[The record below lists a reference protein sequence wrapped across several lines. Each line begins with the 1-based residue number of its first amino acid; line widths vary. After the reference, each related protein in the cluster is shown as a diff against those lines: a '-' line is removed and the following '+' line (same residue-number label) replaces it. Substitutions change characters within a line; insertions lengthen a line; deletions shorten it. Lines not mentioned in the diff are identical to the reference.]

1 MTDMTPTTGAATGP
15 GSPAA
20 ADADLTGAAGVAAP
34 DAGIATPG
42 LVRPDGA
49 PPTRVAV
56 LGTGA
61 MGYGMAVSLLRAGL
75 VTTVWNRT
83 RAKAEPLA
91 RLGAVV
97 VDEPADAVRDADVV
111 VTVLFDADAVAEV
124 MAAALPAVPRGA
136 AWVQSATV
144 GAEGTARL
152 AELADAH
159 GVVFV
164 DAPVLGTRKP
174 ALAGRLVVLAA
185 GPDVARPLVG
195 PVLDAIG
202 ERTIWVADEPG
213 AASRLKLVA
222 NAWIATL
229 TAGVAQSVALARA
242 WDLDPQ
248 LFLDAIDGGAPD
260 SPYAHIK
267 GAAMLSGDFEPQ
279 FQLDGLRKDLALIVA
294 DAVRAGVPTP
304 LVDALV
310 RAYAVAAGADDEHGG
325 QDIAAVI
332 NAFRPA
338 QSADP
343 SSDTESGPGR
353 HAI

>member
-1 MTDMTPTTGAATGP
+1 MTDMTDMT
-15 GSPAA
+15 
-20 ADADLTGAAGVAAP
+20 DLTGAAAGPESPASA
-34 DAGIATPG
+34 DADPTAVVGA
-42 LVRPDGA
+42 VRPDGT
-49 PPTRVAV
+49 PPTRVAL

-75 VTTVWNRT
+75 ATTVWNRT

-91 RLGAVV
+91 QLGAVV

-111 VTVLFDADAVAEV
+111 LTVLFDADAVADV
-124 MAAALPAVPRGA
+124 MAAALPAMPRGA
-136 AWVQSATV
+136 VWLQCATV

-152 AELADAH
+152 AALAEAQ
-159 GVVFV
+159 GVAFI

-185 GPDVARPLVG
+185 GPDVARPLVA

-202 ERTIWVADEPG
+202 ERTVWVADEPG

-294 DAVRAGVPTP
+294 DARRAGVPTA
-304 LVDALV
+304 LVDTLA
-310 RAYAVAAGADDEHGG
+310 RAYATAAGADDQRGG

-332 NAFRPA
+332 DAFRPTA
-338 QSADP
+338 ATEP
-343 SSDTESGPGR
+343 SSDAESRHGR
-353 HAI
+353 HAT